1 MKVKERLV
9 DLRAFVGAITI
20 MFACLYA
27 SDASLYNYHSVKWI
41 LLVVVLYCF
50 WKNFLKE
57 NKLCK
62 EEKIITSVTS
72 VLLSFSTIL
81 SMSYSNRDSWGMFI
95 AGKRELIKAVLIAVG
110 YSYLFYIPVS
120 IIVRNFGKKRKVM
133 RGGEYQFW
141 HNCFSK
147 RIAFLLFTL
156 YFSFVLINFP
166 GTMMGDTPGQVLQ
179 CYNIS
184 SGISYLNMEDSI
196 IKLNN
201 HHPVAHTLLIKGC
214 LALGKTLM
222 GTDNAGVF
230 LYSIVQLAIVIF
242 CFVRVF
248 DYLRKWKAPE
258 RVCSAVLIFYCL
270 CPAIYGYLNAVVKD
284 TIYAAFFT
292 LFVCRVADVH
302 LKKEIQKKDIWFLT
316 IDGILLILFR
326 NNGFYIGAITS
337 FFLLLFEKRNR
348 KYFAYVMIALLSFN
362 ILYTKIVFP
371 VCGIPEGSKRE
382 AFSIPFQQTARYV
395 KYYGDEVTGEEKEA
409 IGQIL
414 DYDVLAEN
422 YYPVNSDD
430 VKKTYNEEATGEDLK
445 KYFKCWFEMFL
456 KHPACYVQAT
466 LNNTYGYFDLNTSYG
481 HFTGD
486 IDGTY
491 FKELEKYGFKFYYPI
506 ELNSIRT
513 SVSRFFLNLS
523 NIPGVQLFTSAAFY
537 NWWAILI
544 GIYFLMKRNRKK
556 LFICIPFFINIL
568 VCIASPLSGNIRY
581 ALPVIFALPVL
592 YSCIFCEPEV

>member
-133 RGGEYQFW
+133 RGGYQFW

-214 LALGKTLM
+214 LTLGKTLM

-258 RVCSAVLIFYCL
+258 RVCSAVLIF
-270 CPAIYGYLNAVVKD
+270 
-284 TIYAAFFT
+284 
-292 LFVCRVADVH
+292 
-302 LKKEIQKKDIWFLT
+302 
-316 IDGILLILFR
+316 
-326 NNGFYIGAITS
+326 
-337 FFLLLFEKRNR
+337 
-348 KYFAYVMIALLSFN
+348 FAYVLS
-362 ILYTKIVFP
+362 Y
-371 VCGIPEGSKRE
+371 
-382 AFSIPFQQTARYV
+382 
-395 KYYGDEVTGEEKEA
+395 
-409 IGQIL
+409 
-414 DYDVLAEN
+414 
-422 YYPVNSDD
+422 
-430 VKKTYNEEATGEDLK
+430 
-445 KYFKCWFEMFL
+445 M
-456 KHPACYVQAT
+456 
-466 LNNTYGYFDLNTSYG
+466 
-481 HFTGD
+481 
-486 IDGTY
+486 
-491 FKELEKYGFKFYYPI
+491 
-506 ELNSIRT
+506 
-513 SVSRFFLNLS
+513 
-523 NIPGVQLFTSAAFY
+523 
-537 NWWAILI
+537 
-544 GIYFLMKRNRKK
+544 
-556 LFICIPFFINIL
+556 
-568 VCIASPLSGNIRY
+568 
-581 ALPVIFALPVL
+581 VI
-592 YSCIFCEPEV
+592 